1 MAVPKRKT
9 SKSRKNKRRS
19 SVKLS
24 GPTIVTCPHC
34 HEPKQAHT
42 VCANNIWNSHLPTG
56 MGRRNSPIKYYS
68 FPGFRIRSFPTQDSP
83 QKDYHYQVNYSQL
96 KS

>member
-1 MAVPKRKT
+1 MLGGYMGKLLFVDLGSKAFHEEVLDEGIARKYIGGTGLATYLMNKYPISDYHALDPK
-9 SKSRKNKRRS
+9 
-19 SVKLS
+19 
-24 GPTIVTCPHC
+24 
-34 HEPKQAHT
+34 
-42 VCANNIWNSHLPTG
+42 
-56 MGRRNSPIKYYS
+56 SPLMYYS